1 MNPHVQAITRRIL
14 QAVVT
19 ILGIVA
25 VNFVVLNFAPG
36 DMAEVMAG
44 QAGGAG
50 AGYIEQVRAQFGLDQ
65 PLIVRFWNYFANL
78 VQFDLGY
85 AFSRNLPVSTVLLER
100 LPATLLL
107 MGSAIALAFLIG
119 ISLGSIAARRANSL
133 TDTIISAI
141 SLIGYATPLFWL
153 GLMMVLL
160 FTIKLGWLPSSG
172 MRTIGSRASGWS
184 AFLDLLRHAA
194 MPTVTLALFY
204 IAVFTRL
211 MRASIL
217 QVSNLDFVTT
227 ARAKGASEG
236 RIYSKHVFGNAVL
249 PVVTMLGVQVG
260 GMLGGSVVV
269 ETIFSWPGLGRLT
282 FDAIFSRDVNLLL
295 GILFLSSL
303 FVVIVNLA
311 VDLLY
316 SWLDPRI
323 EFAS

>member
-1 MNPHVQAITRRIL
+1 MTSYIQVILRRIVQA
-14 QAVVT
+14 AVTV
-19 ILGIVA
+19 LGIVA
-25 VNFVVLNFAPG
+25 INFVVLNLAPG

-50 AGYIEQVRAQFGLDQ
+50 EGYIEQIRAQFGLDQ
-65 PLIVRFWNYFANL
+65 PVIVRFGNYLANL
-78 VQFDLGY
+78 LQFDLG
-85 AFSRNLPVSTVLLER
+85 FSFTRNLPVSTVLFER

-107 MGSAIALAFLIG
+107 MGSAIGLAFIIG
-119 ISLGSIAARRANSL
+119 SLLGAFAARRANSFA
-133 TDTIISAI
+133 DTLISVI
-141 SLIGYATPLFWL
+141 SVLGYATPLFWL

-172 MRTIGSRASGWS
+172 MRTIGSRATGWA
-184 AFLDLLRHAA
+184 AFVDLVRHAA

-217 QVSNLDFVTT
+217 QVSRLDFVTT

-236 RIYSKHVFGNAVL
+236 QVYRRHIYGNAIL
-249 PVVTMLGVQVG
+249 PVVTMLGVQIG
-260 GMLGGSVVV
+260 SMLGGSVVV
-269 ETIFSWPGLGRLT
+269 ETIFGWPGLGRLT

-295 GILFLSSL
+295 GVLFLSSL
-303 FVVIVNLA
+303 LVVAVNLI

-316 SWLDPRI
+316 TWLDPRI
-323 EFAS
+323 ELAS